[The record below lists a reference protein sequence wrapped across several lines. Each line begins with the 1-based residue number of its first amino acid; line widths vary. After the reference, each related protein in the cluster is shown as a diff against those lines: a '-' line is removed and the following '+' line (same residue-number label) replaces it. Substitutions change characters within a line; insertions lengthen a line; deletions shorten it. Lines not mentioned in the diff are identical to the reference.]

1 MPVEISQAL
10 NQLAEI
16 QEKLTRA
23 QVYRGY
29 RPLTVA
35 LTGFCALLGG
45 WLSMTFPPDQVWP
58 LIAIMCL
65 GVVGT
70 EMAYDYSV
78 NFSQHQKRLAWRVL
92 QQFLPGLGF
101 AAGWTAIWLYCDHM
115 RSFLPSLW
123 SMCYAYCLLSARPH
137 LPSGVG
143 YVAVFFGICA
153 LALSTPL
160 GLVWNNLGMSL
171 TFALGQWLLAAVL
184 HWNHPR
190 EGGN

>member
-1 MPVEISQAL
+1 MEISQAL

-16 QEKLTRA
+16 QDKLSRA

-35 LTGFCALLGG
+35 LTGGCALLGG

-58 LIAIMCL
+58 LIAVLCL
-65 GVVGT
+65 LVVGT

-92 QQFLPGLGF
+92 QQFLPGIGF
-101 AAGWTAIWLYCDHM
+101 GAGWTAIWLHSGHA

-123 SMCYAYCLLSARPH
+123 AMCYAYCLLSSRPH
-137 LPSGVG
+137 LPAGVG
-143 YVAVFFGICA
+143 YVAVFFGICG

-190 EGGN
+190 EGVS